1 MNILNIPYW
10 LLTHKSSLTAC
21 PPWDGIISVLYEDHF
36 SLRKQLSSYTGIFY
50 LMEKSFF
57 HLLSLKKKKNPLTH
71 LWGHEL
77 ALTSSTEFKFPGIC
91 LWQKNLRFILHSQL
105 LKLNL
110 CLAGQFVS
118 RSLYNSVIPVWF
130 HGTMYK
136 NKLTHVARL
145 PCQNTIP
152 VPAVMDSAGAAAM
165 LKKCWSVTAICRTLS
180 DTIPFLTLNVQIT
193 GHFKCSAAP
202 ATT

>member
-1 MNILNIPYW
+1 MGWNHLSTVW
-10 LLTHKSSLTAC
+10 GSL
-21 PPWDGIISVLYEDHF
+21 F
-36 SLRKQLSSYTGIFY
+36 F
-50 LMEKSFF
+50 EKAIKFLHWYF
-57 HLLSLKKKKNPLTH
+57 LFNGKKLLSFTVPKKKKTPLTH

-136 NKLTHVARL
+136 NKLMHVARL

-152 VPAVMDSAGAAAM
+152 VPAVTDSAGAAAM